1 MEILVLGGL
10 GTDCRQLE
18 NVLSEAIEAL
28 GIIASIGKVSS
39 LRQMSAY
46 GVSRTPAL
54 IINGKIVCEGEIPG
68 IEKIKKELE
77 AQSQQSRPSEEGI

>member
-18 NVLSEAIEAL
+18 NVLSEAIEEL
-28 GIIASIGKVSS
+28 GIVASIGKVSS

-54 IINGKIVCEGEIPG
+54 IINGKIVCQGNIPR
-68 IEKIKKELE
+68 IDEIKKAL
-77 AQSQQSRPSEEGI
+77 SEE